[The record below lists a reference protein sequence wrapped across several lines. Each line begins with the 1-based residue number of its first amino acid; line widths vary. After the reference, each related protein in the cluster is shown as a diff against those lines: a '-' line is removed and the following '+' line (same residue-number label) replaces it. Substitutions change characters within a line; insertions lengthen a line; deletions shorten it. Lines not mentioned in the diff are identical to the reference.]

1 MATPHNTAC
10 PGDIA
15 KTVIMPGD
23 PLRVKYITETYLDD
37 VKQFNSVRNIYGY
50 TGTYRDMRISVM
62 ASGMGMP
69 SMGIYSYEL
78 YKFYDVDSIIRI
90 GSAGT
95 ISDKVDLRDIVLAMG
110 TCTDS
115 NYAMQYQL
123 PGTYAPIADF
133 NLLNNAYEQ
142 SKLYGIPVEIGNVV
156 STDVF
161 YNDNQEYNKSW
172 SKMNVLAVEM
182 ESAALYMNAAR
193 LSKKALAMFTIS
205 DNLLNGGSLS
215 VEERQEGFD
224 DMIKLSLETARLSY
238 TSGGE

>member
-1 MATPHNTAC
+1 MATPHNTAKI
-10 PGDIA
+10 GDIA
-15 KTVIMPGD
+15 RTVIMPGD
-23 PLRVKYITETYLDD
+23 PLRAEYIAETYLDD
-37 VKQFNSVRNIYGY
+37 VRKFNSVRNIYGY
-50 TGTYRDMRISVM
+50 TGIYKDVELSVM

-78 YKFYDVDSIIRI
+78 FKFYDVDTIIRI

-115 NYAMQYQL
+115 NYAMQYHL
-123 PGTYAPIADF
+123 PGLYAPIADF
-133 NLLNNAYEQ
+133 GLLHTAYEQ
-142 SKLYGIPVEIGNVV
+142 AGLYGIWTEVGNVV

-161 YNDNQEYNKSW
+161 YNDNTEYNKSW

-193 LSKKALAMFTIS
+193 LSKRALAMFTIS
-205 DNLLNGGSLS
+205 DNLLNGESLS
-215 VEERQEGFD
+215 VKERQEGFD
-224 DMIKLSLETARLSY
+224 DMIKLSLETAVLSCVQ
-238 TSGGE
+238 GGK

>member
-1 MATPHNTAC
+1 
-10 PGDIA
+10 
-15 KTVIMPGD
+15 MPGD
-23 PLRVKYITETYLDD
+23 PLRAEYIAETYLDN
-37 VKQFNSVRNIYGY
+37 VRKFNSVRNIYGY
-50 TGTYRDMRISVM
+50 TGIYKGVELSVM

-78 YKFYDVDSIIRI
+78 FKFYDVDTIIRI

-115 NYAMQYQL
+115 NYAMQYSL
-123 PGTYAPIADF
+123 PGLYAPIADF
-133 NLLNNAYEQ
+133 GLLHTAYEQ
-142 SKLYGIPVEIGNVV
+142 AGLYGIWTEVGNVV

-161 YNDNQEYNKSW
+161 YNDNTEYNKSW

-193 LSKKALAMFTIS
+193 LSKRALAMFTIS
-205 DNLLNGGSLS
+205 DNLLNGESLS
-215 VEERQEGFD
+215 VKERQEGFD
-224 DMIKLSLETARLSY
+224 DMIKLSLETAVLSCVQ
-238 TSGGE
+238 GGK